1 MWKEYLLQCYIFDI
15 DDNILF
21 QNEIELLR
29 CWPNDDDIVDS
40 SSDLNENDNGEH
52 DNLELIENQNQIDNA
67 ASEIVR
73 LSKLNE
79 NLKIFD
85 TIRSNDDDESNSE
98 ESENENENNTIDNSH
113 LNFIKATEIQ
123 YLLENNQPTFI
134 NPTEK
139 EPEEEIFRNNN
150 LPDVYQILSIRRFHD
165 AYSRLDRI
173 RGIRQQ
179 PGINLNVSSNDNV
192 DRNTANYLITQ
203 LNSNVLNRQTVN
215 NRTNRWLKRKRMEN
229 MISNQNIL
237 NNIGC
242 ANVSQNNPLEKDG
255 FLIIFSD
262 QKLYIGRVIAI
273 YENIGGRHG
282 YISHNITNIDAISYI
297 SVSLFIDVY
306 NGSFFTNDCQIDG
319 KLFAHIIP
327 KEVIYYFGKPDTIT
341 FQNNSILILNEE
353 AL

>member
-1 MWKEYLLQCYIFDI
+1 MVMRCYFFLQMWKEYLLQCNEIYQNKWYLISKTCISMQSFKIFTSLAESMLLLILAYRKYYSTFPLILWEHGYIFDI

-237 NNIGC
+237 N
-242 ANVSQNNPLEKDG
+242 S
-255 FLIIFSD
+255 
-262 QKLYIGRVIAI
+262 
-273 YENIGGRHG
+273 
-282 YISHNITNIDAISYI
+282 
-297 SVSLFIDVY
+297 
-306 NGSFFTNDCQIDG
+306 
-319 KLFAHIIP
+319 
-327 KEVIYYFGKPDTIT
+327 
-341 FQNNSILILNEE
+341 
-353 AL
+353 